1 MSSDS
6 PTAIESTADR
16 DGQPARRGFT
26 LAEISIAAFLFGL
39 LLIGVLTVYRFSV
52 DSYRTTVWK
61 QERLLQAELFWNH
74 LRKNLEEA
82 SNLIEIAGDLTV
94 TPRPLL
100 YRPQAG
106 PGTDGP
112 VLRWMRSR
120 TGASG
125 VPEYR
130 IENLVLYA
138 KAKILVQS
146 APGPG
151 TVAPPGE
158 LVPSPREM
166 MSDVSQ
172 FSVITTPIRLDP
184 NRGEYLGPGPNEIV
198 GSLVEISV
206 RFRPPPGSGFP
217 PSLEITQN
225 HKFKLAVDSQPLA
238 APSAFPGFP

>member
-1 MSSDS
+1 MSSGS
-6 PTAIESTADR
+6 PTAIERSS
-16 DGQPARRGFT
+16 GFGGSPVRRGFT

-39 LLIGVLTVYRFSV
+39 LLIGILTVYRFSV
-52 DSYRTTVWK
+52 GSYRATTWK

-100 YRPQAG
+100 FRPQAG
-106 PGTDGP
+106 PGADGP
-112 VLRWMRSR
+112 VMRWMRSR

-125 VPEYR
+125 VSEYR
-130 IENLVLYA
+130 IENLGIYD
-138 KAKILVQS
+138 KAKILVRS
-146 APGPG
+146 APAPG

-158 LVPSPREM
+158 IIPAPREL

-172 FSVITTPIRLDP
+172 FTITATPIRLDP

-206 RFRPPPGSGFP
+206 RFRPPPDSGLP

-225 HKFKLAVDSQPLA
+225 HKFKLAVDSQSLS